1 MGFAGGEDFLRGA
14 GFDELG
20 EELAG
25 KMSRILDAGIE
36 LAVGEGAGAAL
47 AELDIGLGVEN
58 AAAPE
63 GPGVLG
69 ALADGLAALEDER
82 PKTHLGEGEGGHQ
95 ATGAGADD
103 DGPAA
108 RGGDVDGETV
118 AGVGGGA
125 EAGEARE
132 NGGLVAEGD
141 VDGVDE
147 VDRRAAAG
155 VVGSA
160 GDGEAEEVVGGD
172 GKTGQHR
179 VAEGVGRVVQGQFEF
194 GQAEHGDT
202 AVCPGVARLA
212 AS

>member
-20 EELAG
+20 EEFAG
-25 KMSRILDAGIE
+25 EVAGILDAGIE
-36 LAVGEGAGAAL
+36 LAVGEGAGTAL
-47 AELDIGLGVEN
+47 AELDVGFGVED

-63 GPGVLG
+63 GPGVFG
-69 ALADGLAALEDER
+69 ALADGLAALEDEW

-103 DGPAA
+103 DGAAA
-108 RGGDVDGETV
+108 RGGNVDGEAV

-172 GKTGQHR
+172 GETGQHR
-179 VAEGVGRVVQGQFEF
+179 VAEGVGRVVQGEFEF
-194 GQAEHGDT
+194 GQTEHG
-202 AVCPGVARLA
+202 
-212 AS
+212 